1 MKALFVTHSYPRTPG
16 DLAGSFLLR
25 LAIALR
31 DEDVQVRVLAPAAP
45 GLAAR
50 DTFDGIPVERF
61 RYSIPEWETL
71 AYTGTMA
78 EQVSASGA
86 GKIALLGMIAGGAIA
101 VRAAV
106 ATARPDVIH
115 SHWWFPLGVSVAL
128 ARVTPPV
135 VTTMHGS
142 DVRLAAGSTRAPGV
156 FRWVV
161 EKSAA
166 VTTVSKWL
174 AEEARGMAPNT
185 SIGVEPMPVDTALFT
200 PGGVRERARFLFVGR
215 LNAQKGIALLL
226 DALARLD
233 ADATLDVVGGGDLAT
248 ATALRA
254 KAVELGIADRIEWHG
269 PLAQPA
275 LVPLYRRATA
285 VVMPSENEGLGLVAV
300 EAQLCETP
308 VIAFRSGG
316 VTDLIHDGETGLLTQ
331 AGSVTALAEAMRSLT
346 VADGRGAKLGAAGR
360 AAALERVAPAPVAK
374 RYRAIYDRV
383 TRA

>member
-1 MKALFVTHSYPRTPG
+1 MKVLFVTHSYPRTPG

-25 LAIALR
+25 LAVALR
-31 DEDVQVRVLAPAAP
+31 AEDVEVRVLAPAAP
-45 GLAAR
+45 GLAPR
-50 DTFDGIPVERF
+50 DRFDGIPVERF

-78 EQVSASGA
+78 EQVRASAA
-86 GKIALLGMIAGGAIA
+86 GKLSLLGMIAGGALA

-106 ATARPDVIH
+106 AAERPDVIH
-115 SHWWFPLGVSVAL
+115 SHWWFPLGISVAL

-142 DVRLAAGSTRAPGV
+142 DVRLAAASARAPGI
-156 FRWVV
+156 FRRVV
-161 EKSAA
+161 ERSAA

-174 AEEARGMAPNT
+174 AEEARAMAPNT

-200 PGGVRERARFLFVGR
+200 PGGTRERARFLFVGR
-215 LNAQKGIALLL
+215 LNAQKGVALLL
-226 DALARLD
+226 DAFARLD
-233 ADATLDVVGGGDLAT
+233 ADAALDVVGGGDLET

-254 KAVELGIADRIEWHG
+254 KAADLGIGERVTWHG
-269 PLAQPA
+269 PLEQTA
-275 LVPLYRRATA
+275 LVALYRRATA
-285 VVMPSENEGLGLVAV
+285 LVMPSENEGLGLVAV

-308 VIAFRSGG
+308 VVAFRSGG
-316 VTDLIHDGETGLLTQ
+316 LTDLIHDGETGLLVQ
-331 AGSVTALAEAMRSLT
+331 AGSVTALAEGMRSLT
-346 VADGRGAKLGAAGR
+346 AGDGRGARLGAAGR
-360 AAALERVAPAPVAK
+360 AAAIERFAPATVAR